1 MPPVVTKETCAKML
15 DVEKWP
21 TICGDEAE
29 KDFLQLIEVFNKW
42 CGPSEAIITALK
54 RIQMDLPNR
63 KIKFWQIEAT
73 EEIEPLAKY
82 TTLSRPV
89 FLFFKNGE
97 HVDTVEG
104 INVPQIEKFI
114 NDFIPEGV
122 LEVDD
127 EGAGEEED
135 D

>member
-63 KIKFWQIEAT
+63 KIKFWQIEAC
-73 EEIEPLAKY
+73 ESIPEIAKY
-82 TTLSRPV
+82 TTLSRPH

-97 HVDTVEG
+97 HLDTVEG
-104 INVPQIEKFI
+104 INAPQIEKFI
-114 NDFIPEGV
+114 GDFILEGV
-122 LEVDD
+122 IEVDEE
-127 EGAGEEED
+127 EGGEEDED
-135 D
+135 